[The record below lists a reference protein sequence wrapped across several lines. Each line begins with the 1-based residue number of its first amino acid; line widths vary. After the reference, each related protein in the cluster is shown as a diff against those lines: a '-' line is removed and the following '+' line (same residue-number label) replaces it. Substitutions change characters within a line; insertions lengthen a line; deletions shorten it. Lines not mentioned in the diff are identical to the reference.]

1 MDLHPKIIKRQRA
14 RLTEPKID
22 STPTSES
29 SFVEVNEPAQSDEPA
44 DLEQLFESVEPPM
57 LTESWQEV
65 DRQPIQPI
73 IYHPA
78 ASVWEAELREIR
90 LESDL
95 DVWESCPYD

>member
-14 RLTEPKID
+14 STIKSKADSIPIDEP
-22 STPTSES
+22 
-29 SFVEVNEPAQSDEPA
+29 SFVQADEPA

-78 ASVWEAELREIR
+78 ASMWEAELREIR